1 MITGR
6 MNDCE
11 EYVAGEENRE
21 VGIWKPME
29 GVNHHFDNFV
39 RSQGQL
45 CG

>member
-1 MITGR
+1 MAVKNMEQEKRI
-6 MNDCE
+6 
-11 EYVAGEENRE
+11 E